1 MFRDFVKAI
10 QKNLQQMSKDS
21 SRLFTV
27 NVDTEELYNL
37 YLDSFPAGT
46 NEIYRERREYD
57 CSCCRHFIRDVGN
70 VVSIKNGELHTIWGI
85 NPVSDDKYNVVA
97 AALDA
102 YVKQK
107 AVLGVF
113 LKKEKRIGTPEN
125 REMLPTGKIN
135 KYEHFFVDLPEI
147 CIFKECYGHTLEG
160 DLSQFRDVRNVFKRS
175 LDEISKEA
183 VDTVLELIAQ
193 NSLYKGAEWK
203 KQLTEFKNYQKEYGK
218 LTDEQKELWIWEKSI
233 AAGAVIGKIR
243 NHSIGTLLVNISE
256 GMDLDLAVR
265 KYEQIVAPVN
275 YKRPKAIF
283 TKKMLEDA
291 KKTITELGYMDSL
304 QRRFAT
310 LDDITVNNILFSNKD
325 AAKRITGAMDLF
337 DEMEQDVAI
346 DPKRFSKVEE
356 ISAEDFIKNVLP
368 VAKELEVYLENK
380 HIQNMVSLI
389 APEVADAKT
398 MFKWNNGM
406 SWAYTG
412 NITDSDIKENVKAAG
427 GSVTGIVRFS
437 IQWNDG
443 NGKDNSDLDAHCLEP
458 QGGDHIYFSH
468 KISRYT
474 GGELD
479 IDITDPIYQCK
490 SNGGVAVENIT
501 YPSKE
506 RMKPGTYKFYVNQYS
521 FRNSQGFKA
530 EVEVNGEIH
539 SYEYN
544 SPVRGNVDVAEVI
557 LDQSGNFKVVDKL
570 PGNCA
575 TISKDVWGIKT
586 LQFTPVSVVCY
597 SPNYWDEQKGI
608 GHQHLF
614 FMLKDCINPEEPNG
628 YYNEFLKPELEQ
640 HRRVFEALGSKAH
653 VKDVDDQLSGV
664 GFSLTKRNDLIIKVK
679 GATERVL
686 KVKF

>member
-1 MFRDFVKAI
+1 MFKDFVKAI

-57 CSCCRHFIRDVGN
+57 CSCCRHFIRDIGN

-107 AVLGVF
+107 AVSGVF

-147 CIFKECYGHTLEG
+147 CIFKEYYGHTLEG
-160 DLSQFRDVRNVFKRS
+160 DLSQFRDIRNVFKRS

-203 KQLTEFKNYQKEYGK
+203 KQLAEFKNYQKEYGK

-389 APEVADAKT
+389 APEVAAAKT

-427 GSVTGIVRFS
+427 GSVAGVVRFS
-437 IQWNDG
+437 IQWNDKD
-443 NGKDNSDLDAHCLEP
+443 GKDNSDLDAHCIEP
-458 QGGDHIYFSH
+458 KGGEHIYFGCRKSL
-468 KISRYT
+468 RT
-474 GGELD
+474 RGELD
-479 IDITDPIYQCK
+479 IDITQPVDQCRA
-490 SNGGVAVENIT
+490 SNGVAVENIT

-506 RMKPGTYKFYVNQYS
+506 YMIPGTYKFFVNQFAY
-521 FRNSQGFKA
+521 RGSQGFKA
-530 EVEVNGEIH
+530 EIEVNGEIH

-544 SPVRGNVDVAEVI
+544 APVRGNVDVAEVI

-640 HRRVFEALGSKAH
+640 HRRVFEALGAKAH

-686 KVKF
+686 KIKF

>member
-37 YLDSFPAGT
+37 YMDSFPAGT

-233 AAGAVIGKIR
+233 SAGAVIGKIR

-291 KKTITELGYMDSL
+291 KKTITELGYIDSL

-544 SPVRGNVDVAEVI
+544 TPVRGNVDVAEVI

>member
-1 MFRDFVKAI
+1 MFKDFVKAI

-389 APEVADAKT
+389 APEVAAAKT

-458 QGGDHIYFSH
+458 KGGDHIYFSH

-544 SPVRGNVDVAEVI
+544 TPVRGNVYVAEVI

-640 HRRVFEALGSKAH
+640 HRRVFETLGAKAH

-679 GATERVL
+679 GATERVV

>member
-1 MFRDFVKAI
+1 
-10 QKNLQQMSKDS
+10 MSKDS

-107 AVLGVF
+107 AVSGVF

-175 LDEISKEA
+175 LDEISKES

-283 TKKMLEDA
+283 TKKMLENA

-575 TISKDVWGIKT
+575 TINKDVWGIKT

>member
-1 MFRDFVKAI
+1 MFKDFVKAI

-218 LTDEQKELWIWEKSI
+218 LTDKQKELWIWEKSI
-233 AAGAVIGKIR
+233 SAGVVIGKIR

-291 KKTITELGYMDSL
+291 KKTITELGYIDSL

-544 SPVRGNVDVAEVI
+544 TPVRGNVDVAEVI

-640 HRRVFEALGSKAH
+640 HRRVFEALGAKAH

-686 KVKF
+686 KIKF

>member
-1 MFRDFVKAI
+1 MFKDFVKAI

-218 LTDEQKELWIWEKSI
+218 LTDKQKELWIWEKSI
-233 AAGAVIGKIR
+233 SAGAVIGKIR

-389 APEVADAKT
+389 APEVAAAKT

-437 IQWNDG
+437 IQWNDKD
-443 NGKDNSDLDAHCLEP
+443 GKDNSDLDAHCIEP
-458 QGGDHIYFSH
+458 KGGDHIYFSWE
-468 KISRYT
+468 KSRRT
-474 GGELD
+474 RGELD
-479 IDITDPIYQCK
+479 IDITQPVDQCK
-490 SNGGVAVENIT
+490 ASNGVAVENIT

-506 RMKPGTYKFYVNQYS
+506 YMIPGTYKFFVNQFAY
-521 FRNSQGFKA
+521 RGSQGFKA
-530 EVEVNGEIH
+530 EIEVNGEIH

-544 SPVRGNVDVAEVI
+544 APVRGNVDVAEVI
-557 LDQSGNFKVVDKL
+557 LDQAGNFKVVDKL
-570 PGNCA
+570 PGNCSM
-575 TISKDVWGIKT
+575 ISKDVWGIKT

-640 HRRVFEALGSKAH
+640 HRRVFEALGAKAH

-686 KVKF
+686 KIKF

>member
-57 CSCCRHFIRDVGN
+57 CSCCRHFIRDIGN

-107 AVLGVF
+107 AVSGVF
-113 LKKEKRIGTPEN
+113 LKKEKRIGIPEN

-147 CIFKECYGHTLEG
+147 CIFKECYRHTLEG

-356 ISAEDFIKNVLP
+356 ISAEDFVKNVLP

-389 APEVADAKT
+389 APEVSDAKT

-437 IQWNDG
+437 IQWNDKD
-443 NGKDNSDLDAHCLEP
+443 GKDNSDLDAHCIEP
-458 QGGDHIYFSH
+458 KGGEHIYFGCR
-468 KISRYT
+468 KSRRT
-474 GGELD
+474 RGELD
-479 IDITDPIYQCK
+479 IDITHPVDQCRN
-490 SNGGVAVENIT
+490 SNGVAVENIT

-506 RMKPGTYKFYVNQYS
+506 YMIPGTYKFFVNQFAY
-521 FRNSQGFKA
+521 RGSQGFKA
-530 EVEVNGEIH
+530 EIEVNGEIH

-544 SPVRGNVDVAEVI
+544 TPVRGNVDVAEVI

-575 TISKDVWGIKT
+575 KISKDVWGIKT

-640 HRRVFEALGSKAH
+640 HRRVFEALGAKAH

>member
-1 MFRDFVKAI
+1 MFKDFVKAI

-97 AALDA
+97 AVLDA

-233 AAGAVIGKIR
+233 SAGAVIGKIR

-389 APEVADAKT
+389 APEVAAAKT

-544 SPVRGNVDVAEVI
+544 TPVRGNVDVAEVI

-640 HRRVFEALGSKAH
+640 HRRVFEALGAKAH

-686 KVKF
+686 KIKF

>member
-1 MFRDFVKAI
+1 MFKDFVKAI

-107 AVLGVF
+107 AVSGVL

-147 CIFKECYGHTLEG
+147 CIFKEYYGHTLEG

-233 AAGAVIGKIR
+233 SAGAVIGKIR

-291 KKTITELGYMDSL
+291 KKTITELGYIDSL

-346 DPKRFSKVEE
+346 DSKRFSKVEE

-544 SPVRGNVDVAEVI
+544 TPVRGNVDVAEVI

-640 HRRVFEALGSKAH
+640 HRRVFETLGAKAH

-679 GATERVL
+679 GATERVV

>member
-544 SPVRGNVDVAEVI
+544 TPVRGNVDVAEVI

-640 HRRVFEALGSKAH
+640 HRRVFEALGAKAH

-686 KVKF
+686 KIKF

>member
-1 MFRDFVKAI
+1 MFKDFVKAI

-147 CIFKECYGHTLEG
+147 CIFKEYYGHTLEG
-160 DLSQFRDVRNVFKRS
+160 DLSQFRDIRNVFKRS

-183 VDTVLELIAQ
+183 IDTVLELIAQ

-256 GMDLDLAVR
+256 GMDLDIAVR

-530 EVEVNGEIH
+530 EIEVNGEIH

-544 SPVRGNVDVAEVI
+544 TPVRGNVDVAEVI

-614 FMLKDCINPEEPNG
+614 FMLKDCINSEEPNG

-640 HRRVFEALGSKAH
+640 HRRVFEALGAKAH

>member
-57 CSCCRHFIRDVGN
+57 CSCCRHFIRDIGN

-107 AVLGVF
+107 AVSGVF

-160 DLSQFRDVRNVFKRS
+160 DLSQFRDIRNVFKRS

-256 GMDLDLAVR
+256 GMDLDIAVR

-389 APEVADAKT
+389 APEVAAAKT

-437 IQWNDG
+437 IQWNDKD
-443 NGKDNSDLDAHCLEP
+443 GKDNSDLDAHCIEP
-458 QGGDHIYFSH
+458 KGGEHIYFGCR
-468 KISRYT
+468 KSRRT
-474 GGELD
+474 RGELD
-479 IDITDPIYQCK
+479 IDITHPVDHCK
-490 SNGGVAVENIT
+490 ASNGVAVENIT

-506 RMKPGTYKFYVNQYS
+506 YMIPGTYKFFVNQFAY
-521 FRNSQGFKA
+521 RGSQGFKA
-530 EVEVNGEIH
+530 EIEVNGEIH

-544 SPVRGNVDVAEVI
+544 TPVRGNVDVAEVI
-557 LDQSGNFKVVDKL
+557 LDQAGNFKVVDKL

-640 HRRVFEALGSKAH
+640 HRRVFEALGAKAH

-686 KVKF
+686 KIKF

>member
-1 MFRDFVKAI
+1 MFKDFVKAI

-389 APEVADAKT
+389 APEVAAAKT

-427 GSVTGIVRFS
+427 GSVAGVVRFS
-437 IQWNDG
+437 IQWNDKD
-443 NGKDNSDLDAHCLEP
+443 GKDNSDLDAHCIEP
-458 QGGDHIYFSH
+458 KGGEHIYFGCRKSL
-468 KISRYT
+468 RT
-474 GGELD
+474 RGELD
-479 IDITDPIYQCK
+479 IDITQPVDQCRA
-490 SNGGVAVENIT
+490 SNGVAVENIT
-501 YPSKE
+501 YPFKE
-506 RMKPGTYKFYVNQYS
+506 YMIPGTYKFFVNQFAY
-521 FRNSQGFKA
+521 RGSQGFKA
-530 EVEVNGEIH
+530 EIEVNGEIH

-544 SPVRGNVDVAEVI
+544 APVRGNVDVAEVI

-640 HRRVFEALGSKAH
+640 HRRVFEALGAKAH

-686 KVKF
+686 KIKF

>member
-1 MFRDFVKAI
+1 MFKDFVKAI

-37 YLDSFPAGT
+37 YLDSSPAGT

-233 AAGAVIGKIR
+233 SAGAVIGKIR

-291 KKTITELGYMDSL
+291 KKTITELGYIDSL

-544 SPVRGNVDVAEVI
+544 TPVRGNVDVAEVI

-640 HRRVFEALGSKAH
+640 HRRVFETLGAKAH

-679 GATERVL
+679 GATERVV

>member
-1 MFRDFVKAI
+1 MFKDFVKAI

-21 SRLFTV
+21 SKLFTV

-107 AVLGVF
+107 AVSGVF

-175 LDEISKEA
+175 LDEISKES

-203 KQLTEFKNYQKEYGK
+203 KQLTEFKNYQKEYK
-218 LTDEQKELWIWEKSI
+218 RLTDEQKELWTWEKSI
-233 AAGAVIGKIR
+233 VAGAVIGKIR

-368 VAKELEVYLENK
+368 VAKELEVYMENK

-544 SPVRGNVDVAEVI
+544 TPVRGNVDVAEVI

-640 HRRVFEALGSKAH
+640 HRRVFEALGAKAH

>member
-1 MFRDFVKAI
+1 MFKDFVKAI

-283 TKKMLEDA
+283 TKKMLEDT

-427 GSVTGIVRFS
+427 GSVAGVVRFS
-437 IQWNDG
+437 IQWNDKD
-443 NGKDNSDLDAHCLEP
+443 GKDNSDLDAHCIEP
-458 QGGDHIYFSH
+458 KGGEHIYFGCRKSL
-468 KISRYT
+468 RT
-474 GGELD
+474 RGELD
-479 IDITDPIYQCK
+479 IDITQPVDQCRA
-490 SNGGVAVENIT
+490 SNGVAVENIT

-506 RMKPGTYKFYVNQYS
+506 YMIPGTYKFFVNQFAY
-521 FRNSQGFKA
+521 RGSQGFKA
-530 EVEVNGEIH
+530 EIEVNGEIH

-544 SPVRGNVDVAEVI
+544 APVRGNVDVAEVI

-640 HRRVFEALGSKAH
+640 HRRVFEALGAKAH

-686 KVKF
+686 KIKF

>member
-1 MFRDFVKAI
+1 MFKDFVKAI

-113 LKKEKRIGTPEN
+113 IKKEKRIGTPEN

-218 LTDEQKELWIWEKSI
+218 LTDKQKELWIWEKSI
-233 AAGAVIGKIR
+233 SAGAVIGKIR

-368 VAKELEVYLENK
+368 VAKELEVYMENK

-389 APEVADAKT
+389 APEVAAAKT

-427 GSVTGIVRFS
+427 GSVAGVVRFS
-437 IQWNDG
+437 IQWNDKD
-443 NGKDNSDLDAHCLEP
+443 GKDNSDLDAHCIEP
-458 QGGDHIYFSH
+458 KGGEHIYFGCRKSL
-468 KISRYT
+468 RT
-474 GGELD
+474 RGELD
-479 IDITDPIYQCK
+479 IDITQPVDQCRA
-490 SNGGVAVENIT
+490 SNGVAVENIT

-506 RMKPGTYKFYVNQYS
+506 YMIPGTYKFFVNQFAY
-521 FRNSQGFKA
+521 RGSQGFKA
-530 EVEVNGEIH
+530 EIEVNGEIH

-544 SPVRGNVDVAEVI
+544 APVRGNVDVAEVI

-640 HRRVFEALGSKAH
+640 HRRVFEALGAKAH

-686 KVKF
+686 KIKF

>member
-1 MFRDFVKAI
+1 MFKDFVKAI

-147 CIFKECYGHTLEG
+147 CIFKEYYGHTLEG

-218 LTDEQKELWIWEKSI
+218 LTDKQKELWIWEKSI
-233 AAGAVIGKIR
+233 SAGAVIGKIR

-544 SPVRGNVDVAEVI
+544 TPVRGNVDVAEVI

-640 HRRVFEALGSKAH
+640 HRRVFEALGAKAH

-686 KVKF
+686 KIKF

>member
-1 MFRDFVKAI
+1 MFKDFVKAI

-218 LTDEQKELWIWEKSI
+218 LTDKQKELWIWEKSI
-233 AAGAVIGKIR
+233 SAGAVIGKIR

-368 VAKELEVYLENK
+368 VAKELEVYMENK

-530 EVEVNGEIH
+530 EIEVNGEIH

-544 SPVRGNVDVAEVI
+544 TPVRGNVDVAEVI

-640 HRRVFEALGSKAH
+640 HRRVFETLGAKAH

-679 GATERVL
+679 GATERVV

>member
-1 MFRDFVKAI
+1 MFKDFVKAI

-544 SPVRGNVDVAEVI
+544 APVRGNVDVAEVI

-640 HRRVFEALGSKAH
+640 HRRVFEALGAKAH

-686 KVKF
+686 KIKF

>member
-1 MFRDFVKAI
+1 MFKDFVKAI

-203 KQLTEFKNYQKEYGK
+203 RQLTEFKNYQKEYGK

-243 NHSIGTLLVNISE
+243 NHSIGTLLVNIAE

-389 APEVADAKT
+389 APEVAAAKT

-544 SPVRGNVDVAEVI
+544 TPVRGNVDVAEVI

-640 HRRVFEALGSKAH
+640 HRRVFEALGAKAH

-686 KVKF
+686 KIKF

>member
-1 MFRDFVKAI
+1 MFKDFVKAI

-107 AVLGVF
+107 AVSGVF

-125 REMLPTGKIN
+125 REMLSTGKIN

-147 CIFKECYGHTLEG
+147 CIFKEYYGHTLES
-160 DLSQFRDVRNVFKRS
+160 DLSQFRDIRNVFKRS

-203 KQLTEFKNYQKEYGK
+203 KQLAEFKNYQKEYGK

-389 APEVADAKT
+389 APEVAAAKT

-479 IDITDPIYQCK
+479 IDITNPIYQCK

-544 SPVRGNVDVAEVI
+544 TPVRGNVDVAEVI

-640 HRRVFEALGSKAH
+640 HRRVFETLGAKAH

-686 KVKF
+686 KIKF

>member
-1 MFRDFVKAI
+1 MFKDFVKAI

-113 LKKEKRIGTPEN
+113 LKKEKRIGTSEN

-203 KQLTEFKNYQKEYGK
+203 KQLAEFKNYQKEYGK

-389 APEVADAKT
+389 APEVAAAKT

-427 GSVTGIVRFS
+427 GSVAGVVRFS
-437 IQWNDG
+437 IQWNDKD
-443 NGKDNSDLDAHCLEP
+443 GKDNSDLDAHCIEP
-458 QGGDHIYFSH
+458 KGGEHIYFGCRKSL
-468 KISRYT
+468 RT
-474 GGELD
+474 RGELD
-479 IDITDPIYQCK
+479 IDITQPVDQCRA
-490 SNGGVAVENIT
+490 SNGVAVENIT

-506 RMKPGTYKFYVNQYS
+506 YMIPGTYKFFVNQFAY
-521 FRNSQGFKA
+521 RGSQGFKA
-530 EVEVNGEIH
+530 EIEVNGEIH

-544 SPVRGNVDVAEVI
+544 APVRGNVDVAEVI

-640 HRRVFEALGSKAH
+640 HRRVFEALGAKAH

-686 KVKF
+686 KIKF

>member
-21 SRLFTV
+21 SKLFTV

-57 CSCCRHFIRDVGN
+57 CSCCRHFIRDIGN

-107 AVLGVF
+107 AVSGVF
-113 LKKEKRIGTPEN
+113 LKKEKRIGIPEN

-147 CIFKECYGHTLEG
+147 CIFKECYRHTLEG

-356 ISAEDFIKNVLP
+356 ISAEDFVKNVLP

-389 APEVADAKT
+389 APEVSDAKT

-437 IQWNDG
+437 IQWNDKD
-443 NGKDNSDLDAHCLEP
+443 GKDNSDLDAHCIEP
-458 QGGDHIYFSH
+458 KGGEHIYFGCR
-468 KISRYT
+468 KSRRT
-474 GGELD
+474 RGELD
-479 IDITDPIYQCK
+479 IDITHPVDQCRN
-490 SNGGVAVENIT
+490 SNGVAVENIT

-506 RMKPGTYKFYVNQYS
+506 YMIPGTYKFFVNQFAY
-521 FRNSQGFKA
+521 RGSQGFKA
-530 EVEVNGEIH
+530 EIEVNGEIH

-544 SPVRGNVDVAEVI
+544 TPVRGNVDVAEVI

-575 TISKDVWGIKT
+575 KISKDVWGIKT

-640 HRRVFEALGSKAH
+640 HRRVFEALGAKAH

>member
-107 AVLGVF
+107 AVSGVF
-113 LKKEKRIGTPEN
+113 FKKEKRIGTPEN

-427 GSVTGIVRFS
+427 GSVTGVVRFS
-437 IQWNDG
+437 IQWNDKD
-443 NGKDNSDLDAHCLEP
+443 GKDNSDLDAHCIEP
-458 QGGDHIYFSH
+458 KGGEHIYFGCRKSL
-468 KISRYT
+468 RT
-474 GGELD
+474 RGELD
-479 IDITDPIYQCK
+479 IDITQPVDQCRA
-490 SNGGVAVENIT
+490 SNGVAVENIT

-506 RMKPGTYKFYVNQYS
+506 YMIPGTYKFFVNQFAY
-521 FRNSQGFKA
+521 RGSQGFKA
-530 EVEVNGEIH
+530 EIEVNGEIH

-544 SPVRGNVDVAEVI
+544 APVRGNVDVAEVI

-640 HRRVFEALGSKAH
+640 HRRVFEALGAKAH

-686 KVKF
+686 KIKF

>member
-1 MFRDFVKAI
+1 MFKDFVKAI

-107 AVLGVF
+107 AVSGVF

-175 LDEISKEA
+175 LDEISKES

-193 NSLYKGAEWK
+193 NSLYKGVEWK

-283 TKKMLEDA
+283 TKKMLENA

-468 KISRYT
+468 KRSRYT

-544 SPVRGNVDVAEVI
+544 SPVRGNVQVAEVV
-557 LDQSGNFKVVDKL
+557 LDHNGNFKVIDKL

-575 TISKDVWGIKT
+575 MISKDVWGIKT

>member
-1 MFRDFVKAI
+1 MFKDFVKAI
-10 QKNLQQMSKDS
+10 QKNLQQMSKDY

>member
-1 MFRDFVKAI
+1 MFKDFVKAI

-113 LKKEKRIGTPEN
+113 LKKEKRIGTSEN

-218 LTDEQKELWIWEKSI
+218 LTDKQKELWIWEKSI
-233 AAGAVIGKIR
+233 SAGAVIGKIR

-544 SPVRGNVDVAEVI
+544 TPVRGNVDVAEVI

-640 HRRVFEALGSKAH
+640 HRRVFEALGAKAH

-686 KVKF
+686 KIKF

>member
-1 MFRDFVKAI
+1 MFKDFVKAI

-107 AVLGVF
+107 TVSGVF

-175 LDEISKEA
+175 LDEISKES

-193 NSLYKGAEWK
+193 NSLYKGVEWK

-283 TKKMLEDA
+283 TKKMLENA

-468 KISRYT
+468 KRSRYT

-544 SPVRGNVDVAEVI
+544 SPVRGNVQVAEVV
-557 LDQSGNFKVVDKL
+557 LDHNGNFKVIDKL

-575 TISKDVWGIKT
+575 MISKDVWGIKT

>member
-1 MFRDFVKAI
+1 MFKDFVKAI

-389 APEVADAKT
+389 APEVAAAKT

-427 GSVTGIVRFS
+427 GSVAGVVRFS
-437 IQWNDG
+437 IQWNDKD
-443 NGKDNSDLDAHCLEP
+443 GKDNSDLDAHCIEP
-458 QGGDHIYFSH
+458 KGGEHIYFGCRKSL
-468 KISRYT
+468 RT
-474 GGELD
+474 RGELD
-479 IDITDPIYQCK
+479 IDITQPVNQCRA
-490 SNGGVAVENIT
+490 SNGVAVENIT

-506 RMKPGTYKFYVNQYS
+506 YMIPGTYKFFVNQFAY
-521 FRNSQGFKA
+521 RGSQGFKA
-530 EVEVNGEIH
+530 EIEVNGEIH

-544 SPVRGNVDVAEVI
+544 APVRGNVDVAEVI

-640 HRRVFEALGSKAH
+640 HRRVFEALGAKAH

>member
-27 NVDTEELYNL
+27 NVDTDELYNL

-107 AVLGVF
+107 AVSGVF
-113 LKKEKRIGTPEN
+113 LKKEKRIGIPEN

-243 NHSIGTLLVNISE
+243 NHSIGTLLVNITE

-265 KYEQIVAPVN
+265 KYEQIVAPTN
-275 YKRPKAIF
+275 YKRPNAIF

-389 APEVADAKT
+389 APEVSDAKT

-437 IQWNDG
+437 IQWNDKD
-443 NGKDNSDLDAHCLEP
+443 GKDNSDLDAHCIEP
-458 QGGDHIYFSH
+458 KGGEHIYFGCR
-468 KISRYT
+468 KSRRT
-474 GGELD
+474 RGELD
-479 IDITDPIYQCK
+479 IDITHPVDQCRN
-490 SNGGVAVENIT
+490 SNGVAVENIT
-501 YPSKE
+501 YPSQE
-506 RMKPGTYKFYVNQYS
+506 YMIPGTYKFFVNQFAY
-521 FRNSQGFKA
+521 RGSQGFKA
-530 EVEVNGEIH
+530 EIEVNGEIH

-544 SPVRGNVDVAEVI
+544 TPVRGNVDVAEVI
-557 LDQSGNFKVVDKL
+557 LDQAGNFKVVDKL

-575 TISKDVWGIKT
+575 AISKDVWGIKT

-640 HRRVFEALGSKAH
+640 HRRVFEALGAKAH

-686 KVKF
+686 KIKF

>member
-1 MFRDFVKAI
+1 MFKDFVKAI
-10 QKNLQQMSKDS
+10 QKNLQQMSKNS

-57 CSCCRHFIRDVGN
+57 CSCCRHFIRDIGN

-147 CIFKECYGHTLEG
+147 CIFKEYYGHTLEG
-160 DLSQFRDVRNVFKRS
+160 DLSQFRDIRNVFKRS

-183 VDTVLELIAQ
+183 IDTVLELIAQ

-256 GMDLDLAVR
+256 GMDLDIAVR

-530 EVEVNGEIH
+530 EIEVNGEIH

-544 SPVRGNVDVAEVI
+544 TPVRGNVDVAEVI

-640 HRRVFEALGSKAH
+640 HRRVFEALGAKAH

>member
-1 MFRDFVKAI
+1 MFKDFVKAI

-85 NPVSDDKYNVVA
+85 NQVSDDKYNVVA

-107 AVLGVF
+107 AVSGVF
-113 LKKEKRIGTPEN
+113 FKKEKRIGTPEN

-147 CIFKECYGHTLEG
+147 CIFKEYYGHTLEG
-160 DLSQFRDVRNVFKRS
+160 DLSQFRDIRNVFKRS

-291 KKTITELGYMDSL
+291 KKTITELGYIDSL

-389 APEVADAKT
+389 APEVAAAKT

-427 GSVTGIVRFS
+427 GSVTGVVRFS
-437 IQWNDG
+437 IQWNDKD
-443 NGKDNSDLDAHCLEP
+443 GKDNSDLDAHCVEP
-458 QGGDHIYFSH
+458 KGGEHIYFGCNKSL
-468 KISRYT
+468 RT
-474 GGELD
+474 RGELD
-479 IDITDPIYQCK
+479 IDITQPVDQCK
-490 SNGGVAVENIT
+490 ASNGVAVENIT
-501 YPSKE
+501 YPSKAD
-506 RMKPGTYKFYVNQYS
+506 MIPGTYKFFVNQFAY
-521 FRNSQGFKA
+521 RGSQGFKA
-530 EVEVNGEIH
+530 EIEVNGEIH

-544 SPVRGNVDVAEVI
+544 TPVRGNVDVAEVI

-640 HRRVFEALGSKAH
+640 HRRVFEALGAKAH

-679 GATERVL
+679 GATERVV

>member
-1 MFRDFVKAI
+1 MFKDFVKAI

-175 LDEISKEA
+175 LDKISKEA

-291 KKTITELGYMDSL
+291 KKTITELGYIDSL

-544 SPVRGNVDVAEVI
+544 TPVRGNVDVAEVI

-640 HRRVFEALGSKAH
+640 HRRVFETLGAKAH

-679 GATERVL
+679 GATERVV

>member
-1 MFRDFVKAI
+1 MFKDFVKAI

-218 LTDEQKELWIWEKSI
+218 LTDKQKELWIWEKSI
-233 AAGAVIGKIR
+233 SAGAVIGKIR

-544 SPVRGNVDVAEVI
+544 TPVRGNVDVAEVI

-640 HRRVFEALGSKAH
+640 HRKVFEALGAKAH

-686 KVKF
+686 KIKF

>member
-107 AVLGVF
+107 AVSGVF

-147 CIFKECYGHTLEG
+147 CIFKEYYGHTLEG
-160 DLSQFRDVRNVFKRS
+160 DLSQFRDIRNVFKRS

-283 TKKMLEDA
+283 TKKMLEDT

-389 APEVADAKT
+389 APEVAAAKT

-437 IQWNDG
+437 IQWNDKD
-443 NGKDNSDLDAHCLEP
+443 GKDNSDLDAHCIEP
-458 QGGDHIYFSH
+458 KGGDHIYFSH

>member
-1 MFRDFVKAI
+1 MFKDFVKAI

-70 VVSIKNGELHTIWGI
+70 VVSIKNGELHTIWGVD
-85 NPVSDDKYNVVA
+85 PVSEDKYDVVA

-107 AVLGVF
+107 AVSGVF

-544 SPVRGNVDVAEVI
+544 TPVRGNVDVAEVI

-640 HRRVFEALGSKAH
+640 HRRVFEALGAKAH

-686 KVKF
+686 KIKF

>member
-1 MFRDFVKAI
+1 MFKSFVKAI
-10 QKNLQQMSKDS
+10 QKNLQQMSKNS

-107 AVLGVF
+107 AVSGVF

-147 CIFKECYGHTLEG
+147 CIFKEYYGHTLES
-160 DLSQFRDVRNVFKRS
+160 DLSQFRDIRNVFKRS

-544 SPVRGNVDVAEVI
+544 TPVRGNVDVAEVI

-640 HRRVFEALGSKAH
+640 HRRVFEALGAKAH

-686 KVKF
+686 KIKF

>member
-1 MFRDFVKAI
+1 MFKDFVKAI

-147 CIFKECYGHTLEG
+147 CIFKEYYGHTLEG
-160 DLSQFRDVRNVFKRS
+160 DLSQFRDIRNVFKRS

-183 VDTVLELIAQ
+183 IDTVLELIAQ

-256 GMDLDLAVR
+256 GMDLDIAVR

-389 APEVADAKT
+389 APEVAAAKT

-427 GSVTGIVRFS
+427 GSVAGVVRFS
-437 IQWNDG
+437 IQWNDKD
-443 NGKDNSDLDAHCLEP
+443 GKDNSDLDAHCIEP
-458 QGGDHIYFSH
+458 KGGEHIYFGCRKSL
-468 KISRYT
+468 RT
-474 GGELD
+474 RGELD
-479 IDITDPIYQCK
+479 IDITQPVDQCRA
-490 SNGGVAVENIT
+490 SNGVAVENIT

-506 RMKPGTYKFYVNQYS
+506 YMIPGTYKFFVNQFAY
-521 FRNSQGFKA
+521 RGSQGFKA
-530 EVEVNGEIH
+530 EIEVNGEIH

-544 SPVRGNVDVAEVI
+544 APVRGNVDVAEVI

-640 HRRVFEALGSKAH
+640 HRRVFEALGAKAH

-679 GATERVL
+679 GATERVV

>member
-1 MFRDFVKAI
+1 MFKDFVKAI

-203 KQLTEFKNYQKEYGK
+203 RQLTEFKNYQKEYGK

-243 NHSIGTLLVNISE
+243 NHSIGTLLVNIAE

-389 APEVADAKT
+389 APEVAAAKT

-544 SPVRGNVDVAEVI
+544 SPVRGNVQVAEVV
-557 LDQSGNFKVVDKL
+557 LDHNGNFKVIDKL

-575 TISKDVWGIKT
+575 MISKDVWGIKT